1 MFSFCWT
8 LPRILALIPAY
19 RHWLHWSFLLFELSL
34 SWTFFSNL
42 ASSQIS
48 WAREFNSNVINFP
61 KVVHCIDRMELRN
74 LALKPLRKTKTILK
88 HFSIFSF
95 SIQLQWKQNKTNNQK
110 QLDNL
115 KIYIYCASL
124 SQKNKKEGYLRHND
138 NTEIQPVPW
147 ISKEGEFCHA
157 KSSRQYFY
165 QWLKSVNASES
176 VPGE

>member
-19 RHWLHWSFLLFELSL
+19 HHWLHWSFLLFELSL
-34 SWTFFSNL
+34 GWTFFSNL

-88 HFSIFSF
+88 YFSIFSF

-115 KIYIYCASL
+115 KICIYCTSL
-124 SQKNKKEGYLRHND
+124 SQKIKRRATYAITITL
-138 NTEIQPVPW
+138 
-147 ISKEGEFCHA
+147 
-157 KSSRQYFY
+157 KSSQFHGSRR
-165 QWLKSVNASES
+165 KVNSVMQNPLANIFINDSK
-176 VPGE
+176 V